1 MVGDAGTRLDAVS
14 VEAARAGYSELQS
27 YDADD
32 MHPTALNDESPAAQL
47 LSKNSVTTKVSRR
60 LAILG

>member
-32 MHPTALNDESPAAQL
+32 MLPTFIHSRNGSPIRAHEE
-47 LSKNSVTTKVSRR
+47 
-60 LAILG
+60 